1 MIHRVLEQFE
11 LIGLFLL
18 CALNILNAGLNL
30 VEEHERVVG
39 VIAGRGGRPHDDVV
53 GDVDLHAGE
62 ECLLVVL
69 EVAREALE
77 SLLLDPDQLLVL
89 LAHSLDCD
97 VGDVLLLPEE
107 LFPLDDQRHLQS
119 VALRD
124 LLRHRGRVGVVHH
137 GDDEV
142 HEHHIADD
150 HQRQP
155 HNPSDFLHDRGLVIV
170 KCVITN

>member
-77 SLLLDPDQLLVL
+77 SLR
-89 LAHSLDCD
+89 
-97 VGDVLLLPEE
+97 VGE
-107 LFPLDDQRHLQS
+107 QS
-119 VALRD
+119 G
-124 LLRHRGRVGVVHH
+124 GRVSH
-137 GDDEV
+137 
-142 HEHHIADD
+142 
-150 HQRQP
+150 
-155 HNPSDFLHDRGLVIV
+155 GLVGAAAGAACRELSRRVAREACLGQLKSESLRQSLI
-170 KCVITN
+170 NR